1 MDIIILIFLII
12 HVGKLAKRKGQSV
25 LKWRFNLAIGWI
37 GGELL
42 GLIIGVLFFG
52 SDNIG
57 SWLLLAIGFAGTSY
71 FLIKNYLSKLPDV
84 IDEED
89 INNIGT

>member
-1 MDIIILIFLII
+1 MDIIILIFLLFHI
-12 HVGKLAKRKGQSV
+12 GKLAKRKGQSV

-42 GLIIGVLFFG
+42 GLILGVVFFG
-52 SDNIG
+52 RDNTV
-57 SWLLLAIGFAGTSY
+57 SWLLLATGFAGTFY
-71 FLIKNYLSKLPDV
+71 FLIKNHLSKLPDV

-89 INNIGT
+89 INNIGR